1 MRKNIN
7 IRHKKSFSNIKSL
20 NHIKIVIITGI
31 IFILSFIIFYCC
43 SFNAAEK
50 GKIYYEEGQYQ
61 KAASYLQRAINLKKT
76 KLSIAK
82 WLNTKNNKHIATEI
96 NDLLLDIAF
105 CYSESGDIKR
115 ALRFYSD
122 LYSRLKNDTSDEAI
136 CNFVKLQIGLC
147 YSYLGYFDK
156 AIPIFEELKAWYPQ
170 NLIFA
175 YINSKNFDKARV
187 VLFSD
192 VVQDK
197 ISEGDDIDAA
207 ALNYALFEYYKETC
221 QYDRAFKNHSEEMP
235 EFEATLLKN
244 VQNADLYNTL
254 GKYEQSAELYEK
266 LIYNPEFSQRTQNKM
281 KIKYALV
288 LASLNKNQEAA
299 NLLKEVEGTLK
310 ESYRLSPD
318 IICTKYY
325 FSKIFNDEK
334 LKKDSFNLFRELS
347 LSKESL
353 FYRNIDDYCKINLQ
367 YQ

>member
-1 MRKNIN
+1 MRKSSNISN
-7 IRHKKSFSNIKSL
+7 KKSFNYLKFV
-20 NHIKIVIITGI
+20 VIAVI
-31 IFILSFIIFYCC
+31 IFIFFFIIFYFNN
-43 SFNAAEK
+43 FNAAEK

-61 KAASYLQRAINLKKT
+61 KAAYYLQRAINFKKT

-82 WLNTKNNKHIATEI
+82 WINPKKNKHTATEI

-122 LYSRLKNDTSDEAI
+122 LSSRLKNDTSDEAFR
-136 CNFVKLQIGLC
+136 NFVKLQTGLC

-207 ALNYALFEYYKETC
+207 ALNYALFEYYKEIG
-221 QYDRAFKNHSEEMP
+221 QYDRAFKNHLNEMP
-235 EFEATLLKN
+235 EFEAELLKN
-244 VQNADLYNTL
+244 VQNADLYNIL
-254 GKYEQSAELYEK
+254 GKYEQAAKLYEK
-266 LIYNPEFSQRTQNKM
+266 LIYNPEFSQRIQNKM

-325 FSKIFNDEK
+325 FSKVIKNDRLRRE
-334 LKKDSFNLFRELS
+334 SFNLFRELN